1 MMKRRDALKTLG
13 GLAGAAGMARFLPG
27 CGSSGDG
34 GTDGPVG
41 ITTYVYL
48 MMENRSYDH
57 FFGARKLLEGLPG
70 DGLAQTMTNKNLA
83 GDPVSLWAP
92 SVDQL
97 CDLDPP
103 HGWDASRAQFNN
115 GACDGFVTEHQMDHG
130 GSLAAI
136 EPMQYL
142 TRNEVPVS
150 YALADAYT
158 TCDRWFCSVMGP
170 TWPNR
175 FFWHSA
181 DAGGQMTNALP
192 AEGINWPSIYHRL
205 SDKGVDWAYYYG
217 SIPVVAVIKD
227 IPNIDP
233 HIRRFQQFLKDAE
246 AGVLPPVVYIDP
258 GFNFNDDHPP
268 IHPINGQDLIAA
280 VYTALAS
287 SPQWKNTL
295 FVVTY
300 DEHGGFFDHVPPP
313 KTVDARAALGFDQL
327 GFRVPTMV
335 IGPYVKQ
342 GHVSSVV
349 YEHCSALRHLE
360 VAFDLEPLNERTVAS
375 NDLTD
380 CLDLD
385 RLAAGEPAD
394 PIEIPLVNLGDWP
407 MSAACSA
414 ARELHCVEDWANRNP
429 DLVARWDLRDELP
442 EYGATIRNYLRSKAT
457 VR

>member
-1 MMKRRDALKTLG
+1 MMKRRDALKTIG
-13 GLAGAAGMARFLPG
+13 GLAGAAGMARLLPG
-27 CGSSGDG
+27 CGGGGGDN
-34 GTDGPVG
+34 GPIG

-57 FFGARKLLEGLPG
+57 FFGSRKLLEGLAG
-70 DGLAQTMTNKNLA
+70 DGLVDTFTNKNLA
-83 GDPVSLWAP
+83 GDPVALWTP
-92 SVDQL
+92 TVNQL

-103 HGWDASRAQFNN
+103 HGWDASRAAFNN
-115 GACDGFVTEHQMDHG
+115 GLCDGFVTQHQMDHG
-130 GSLAAI
+130 GSLTAI

-142 TRNEVPVS
+142 TRTDVPVS

-181 DAGGQMTNALP
+181 DSGGQMTNSLP
-192 AEGINWPSIYHRL
+192 SEGINWPSIYHRL
-205 SDKGVDWAYYYG
+205 EAKGVDWAYYYG
-217 SIPVVAVIKD
+217 SIPVVALIKD
-227 IPNIDP
+227 IPNIDLK
-233 HIRRFQQFLKDAE
+233 IKRFTQFLKDA
-246 AGVLPPVVYIDP
+246 ADGVLPPVVYIDP

-268 IHPINGQDLIAA
+268 VHPINGQDLIASI
-280 VYTALAS
+280 YTALAT
-287 SPQWKNTL
+287 SPQWKNVMFL
-295 FVVTY
+295 VTY

-313 KTVDARAALGFDQL
+313 KTVDQRAAIGFDQL

-335 IGPYVKQ
+335 MGPYVKQ
-342 GHVSSVV
+342 NYVSSVV

-360 VAFDLEPLNERTVAS
+360 LAFDLEPLNARTMAS

-380 CLDLD
+380 CIDMD

-394 PIEIPLVNLGDWP
+394 PIEIPLVNIGDWP
-407 MSAACSA
+407 MDAACTAS
-414 ARELHCVEDWANRNP
+414 ARELHCVEEWANAHP
-429 DLVARWDLRDELP
+429 EVVGKWDLRRELP
-442 EYGATIRNYLRSKAT
+442 EYAASIRNYLRSKAT